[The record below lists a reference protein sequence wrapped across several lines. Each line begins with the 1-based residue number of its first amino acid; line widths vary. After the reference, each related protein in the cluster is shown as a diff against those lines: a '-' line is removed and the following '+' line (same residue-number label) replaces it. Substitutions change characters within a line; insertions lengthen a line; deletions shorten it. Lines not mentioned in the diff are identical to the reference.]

1 MHLLRLAFFG
11 CALGAVLAAF
21 GAAKPKPF
29 YTKTADAVKA
39 AKAAERPILIYFAP
53 KDTKIDADF
62 SNRVLK
68 NKVFMGE
75 VVGKNFVLLK
85 VVPKMKLVGNAQEI
99 LNLPTND
106 LASVNLGF
114 QGTDKMWGYG
124 FAILD
129 SEAKTALARGGY
141 AGLAQP
147 KADLPLNT
155 WIETLIAACESK
167 KIPFEVSPALRK
179 YLDNPPQEKKDR
191 KGK

>member
-1 MHLLRLAFFG
+1 MHLLRFAFFG

-39 AKAAERPILIYFAP
+39 AKASERPILVYFAG
-53 KDTKIDADF
+53 KNSKVDADY
-62 SNRVLK
+62 SGRVLK

-75 VVGKNFVLLK
+75 VVGKNFVFLK
-85 VVPKMKLVGNAQEI
+85 IVPQINMKGNAQTI
-99 LNLPTND
+99 VGLSTND
-106 LASVNLGF
+106 QAAVDLGF
-114 QGTDKMWGYG
+114 QGVDKMWGYG

-129 SEAKTALARGGY
+129 SEAKTALAKGAYGGIS
-141 AGLAQP
+141 QP

-155 WIETLIAACESK
+155 WIETLIAACEAK